1 MSCDMVKKY
10 LKDEKFEFLDNI
22 EVSVKSD
29 NALVFVFS
37 ERLIVV

>member
-29 NALVFVFS
+29 NALLFAFS
-37 ERLIVV
+37 E